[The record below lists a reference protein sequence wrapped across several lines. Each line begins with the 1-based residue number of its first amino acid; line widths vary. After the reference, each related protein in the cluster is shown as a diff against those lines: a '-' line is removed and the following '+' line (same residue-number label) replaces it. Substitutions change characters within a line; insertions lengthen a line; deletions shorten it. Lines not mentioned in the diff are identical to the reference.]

1 MLENILQFLF
11 YFFIALVV
19 NALVGMYYYRRQEK
33 FEEIE
38 NNLIDNTVKFE
49 KVIDGDRTLWMVY
62 NYRDNLFLA
71 QGSTEDE
78 ATENLKK
85 RFPGRD
91 FWKLHK

>member
-11 YFFIALVV
+11 YFFIALVI
-19 NALVGMYYYRRQEK
+19 NALVSMYYYRRQEK